1 MEFKPSREEIAAEKK
16 GKPILFVID
25 APDRCGKDTILN
37 LMSPSKNTHIF
48 KQQNVDIPHYRH
60 DREAF
65 GEWLEGYL
73 RDQNKK
79 LISLANQGKNV
90 IMARLF
96 NSEFVYSQIFERE
109 SIIDELYVELQAFFN
124 IKQLVMIYKSYSEY
138 LMRCDDDKSEIEYD
152 YDEFTRLQYLYTN
165 SPFNKKIDTMIQ
177 IGAYSNPVVLKEL
190 IINTVKFGE
199 VNV

>member
-1 MEFKPSREEIAAEKK
+1 MEFKPTTEEIRESKR
-16 GKPILFVID
+16 GKPILFIID

-37 LMSPSKNTHIF
+37 LMSPTKQTHIF

-65 GEWLEGYL
+65 GVWLEEYL

-79 LISLANQGKNV
+79 LIKLANQGKNV

-96 NSEFVYSQIFERE
+96 NSEFVYAQIFDRTT
-109 SIIDELYVELQAFFN
+109 IIDEIYVELQAFFN
-124 IKQLVMIYKSYSEY
+124 IKQLVMVYKSYSEY
-138 LMRCDDDKSEIEYD
+138 LRRCDEDQSEVEYD

-165 SPFNKKIDTMIQ
+165 SPYNQKIDTVIQ

-190 IINTVKFGE
+190 IMSTITCGE
-199 VNV
+199 VHA